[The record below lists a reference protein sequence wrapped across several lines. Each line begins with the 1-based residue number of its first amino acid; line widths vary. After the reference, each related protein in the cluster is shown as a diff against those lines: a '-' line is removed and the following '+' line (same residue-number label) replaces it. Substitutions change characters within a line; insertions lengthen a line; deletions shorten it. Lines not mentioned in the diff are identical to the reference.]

1 MAEEEREQTELTEVE
16 SAQDE
21 TAVASASAVVDEPV
35 VADEPIVSDAHQLIG
50 EDEVQDD
57 GEEDE
62 ANGSFGDSLI
72 EGFSVES
79 HVHRAVKYAKIPEKL
94 AQYLFAALYLAV
106 GVLCIVMPHGIEY
119 ALPYIVGGGMA
130 AAALVTFIFA
140 VATKE
145 YRNTHTNKTAMSF
158 ILMGLSVMIILEHDW
173 AHTFIPIIWGM
184 LGLFE
189 GAHAFNHALSRIS
202 RGMRPAYFIVK
213 GIVEVVV
220 AFLLLYRP
228 EQYGELHI
236 IVFGVS
242 LILDGIT
249 TIPFIKEFVTR
260 H

>member
-1 MAEEEREQTELTEVE
+1 MEGEEREETQLTEVE

-21 TAVASASAVVDEPV
+21 TAVASAAVADEPV
-35 VADEPIVSDAHQLIG
+35 VADAHQLIG
-50 EDEVQDD
+50 EDEVQVDD
-57 GEEDE
+57 AEAE

-79 HVHRAVKYAKIPEKL
+79 HVHRAVKYAKIPEKV
-94 AQYLFAALYLAV
+94 AYYLFAALYLAV
-106 GVLCIVMPHGIEY
+106 GVLCIVMPHGIEF

-140 VATKE
+140 VVTKE

-202 RGMRPAYFIVK
+202 RGMRPAYYIVK

-236 IVFGVS
+236 IVFGIS
-242 LILDGIT
+242 LVIDGIT